1 MKLLLVILTSS
12 KMKINIPLKLILC
25 QLIILIFFSQQGY
38 SQNQYT
44 FEEIDSLLKTKEFT
58 DTCTHLDISNVNFK
72 EFPKNLFKCKN
83 IVFLDMSGFGIK
95 EIPNTISQLK
105 KLEVLYLNFSA
116 LEKVPAGL
124 YECTQLKELF
134 FYESNVN
141 ELPQGI
147 SNLTQLKILYLGRT
161 KICSLPS
168 DLGNCTW
175 LNNLII
181 YNIENEN
188 CLTESIKN
196 DLKQRL
202 PNTQIDWR

>member
-1 MKLLLVILTSS
+1 MKISVQIKLTACLVIVL
-12 KMKINIPLKLILC
+12 
-25 QLIILIFFSQQGY
+25 FFLSHNAHTQ
-38 SQNQYT
+38 SQYT

-58 DTCTHLDISNVNFK
+58 DTCTHLDISNINFK

-134 FYESNVN
+134 FYESNVK

-147 SNLTQLKILYLGRT
+147 SNLTQLKILHLGRT
-161 KICSLPS
+161 KICNLPN
-168 DLGNCTW
+168 DLANCTW

-188 CLTESIKN
+188 CLTESFKN
-196 DLKQRL
+196 DLKLRL